1 MRVPLDPQVPY
12 YEGKPQVFKYYIM
25 RMPLARKCYIMGAP
39 LGPQVLYYRSIL
51 RSSRTTP
58 LTIVRAIT
66 QKKTVSGSRVLVES
80 TVKVSSGSCRSM
92 LLVDKIAYNGLFE
105 FFLNLNKN
113 KPLPFYLKWGSTG
126 SNDISYTSLYLRS
139 VLRGVQGLYECFTQ
153 PFLFCIRLLSKVR
166 S

>member
-1 MRVPLDPQVPY
+1 
-12 YEGKPQVFKYYIM
+12 M
-25 RMPLARKCYIMGAP
+25 RMPLGRKCYIMGAP

-58 LTIVRAIT
+58 LTVLRVII

-113 KPLPFYLKWGSTG
+113 KALRFHLKWESRG
-126 SNDISYTSLYLRS
+126 SNDTSYTLFYIGW
-139 VLRGVQGLYECFTQ
+139 VLR
-153 PFLFCIRLLSKVR
+153 FLAANFR
-166 S
+166 